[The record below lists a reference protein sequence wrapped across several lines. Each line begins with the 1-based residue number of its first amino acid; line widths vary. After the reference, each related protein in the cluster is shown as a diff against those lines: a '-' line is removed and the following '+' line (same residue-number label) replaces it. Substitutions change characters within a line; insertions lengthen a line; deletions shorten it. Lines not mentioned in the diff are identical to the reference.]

1 MEQKEF
7 NIEEYDYTFRIAK
20 MNAIEVLAIRTQ
32 INFTTYDASIKLFS
46 TILENIEVNIDG
58 QWFKVKTKGKNSY
71 MPLFVENDVILVDK
85 LIAYFTNNFLKEV
98 FQKSSE

>member
-7 NIEEYDYTFRIAK
+7 KIEGYDYTFRIAK
-20 MNAIEVLAIRTQ
+20 MNAIEVLALRTQ
-32 INFTTYDASIKLFS
+32 INFNTYETSMKLFS
-46 TILENIEVNIDG
+46 TILENIEVCIDG
-58 QWFKVKTKGKNSY
+58 QWFKVKMKDKNVY

-85 LIAYFTNNFLKEV
+85 LIGYFTDNFLKEV